1 MAALRDKN
9 LGRQF
14 ELIEDYNMLCI
25 IKCRSVSWQRGSWQ
39 RGRQALLS
47 HLTINKT
54 SQPQLKIL
62 RLENLRMDICSAAG
76 LS

>member
-1 MAALRDKN
+1 
-9 LGRQF
+9 
-14 ELIEDYNMLCI
+14 MLCI

-47 HLTINKT
+47 HLTINKR

>member
-14 ELIEDYNMLCI
+14 GLIEDYNMLCI
-25 IKCRSVSWQRGSWQ
+25 IKCRSVTWQ